1 MATKTAPN
9 PKAKKTDDKKKLLIT
24 AIKKTIKR
32 NGTLPILET
41 VYFDG
46 KSAIVTDLETSVIVP
61 YKTDIDICVP
71 ANKVIDILEIA
82 DNPVFE
88 KTPPTKVP
96 RPTMEIEGK
105 LYYIPLEPGTLKDL
119 YVSRTE
125 EENDL
130 TLDQYVQ
137 KHMPEAV
144 EPFETYETDNYGVQ
158 VQDGKRKI
166 KVTGDGA
173 HNFPKIPMYNAG
185 DTEGQVG
192 RFTAET
198 MSMLEEALCF
208 VSKDDLRPAM
218 TGVYFEEKKGKKSM
232 IVSTDAHRMFF
243 NKIEPIM
250 ESFILPEKTA
260 KILLSFGGEW
270 ELTTDGDFYICF
282 FREDGLKIV
291 TRTIDAR
298 FPDFRVVIPQGE
310 PNVKLFADPSFLLK
324 ELKNAAKFANKTT
337 KQVNIH
343 LNGVCTLS
351 SQEVDF
357 GEEYVTEMEGAEIG
371 FNPDWDPGYLF
382 EGKPVVIKE
391 DLGAVVKIR
400 KPDSFSDIEIT
411 RDALTKAPKELLI
424 AFNSGFLQEIVHKIA
439 AVPEPVEFHLWAPSK
454 ATIINGRYLVMPLM
468 INS

>member
-9 PKAKKTDDKKKLLIT
+9 PKAKKPDDKKKLLIT

-32 NGTLPILET
+32 NGTLPILES

-46 KSAIVTDLETSVIVP
+46 QSAIVTDLETSVIIP

-71 ANKVIDILEIA
+71 ANKVIDILEIT

-88 KTPPTKVP
+88 KTPPAVLE
-96 RPTMEIEGK
+96 RPVTEVDGK
-105 LYYIPLEPGTLKDL
+105 LYYVPTDETVNSAYIKRD
-119 YVSRTE
+119 E
-125 EENDL
+125 EDRHLNL
-130 TLDQYVQ
+130 NQFIQ
-137 KHMPEAV
+137 KRMPEAAP
-144 EPFETYETDNYGVQ
+144 PFETYEQDNFCVQ

-185 DTEGQVG
+185 DTERQVG

-208 VSKDDLRPAM
+208 VSKDDLRPAL

-232 IVSTDAHRMFF
+232 IVATDAHRMFF
-243 NKIEPIM
+243 NKIEPLH

-270 ELTTDGDFYICF
+270 ELTTDGDFHICF

-291 TRTIDAR
+291 TRTIDAS

-357 GEEYVTEMEGAEIG
+357 GEEYQTELESAEIG

-400 KPDSFSDIEIT
+400 KPEDFSDVEIMKE
-411 RDALTKAPKELLI
+411 ALTKAPNELLI
-424 AFNSGFLQEIVHKIA
+424 AFNSGFLQEVVHKIA
-439 AVPEPVEFHLWAPSK
+439 AAYEPVEFHLWAPTK